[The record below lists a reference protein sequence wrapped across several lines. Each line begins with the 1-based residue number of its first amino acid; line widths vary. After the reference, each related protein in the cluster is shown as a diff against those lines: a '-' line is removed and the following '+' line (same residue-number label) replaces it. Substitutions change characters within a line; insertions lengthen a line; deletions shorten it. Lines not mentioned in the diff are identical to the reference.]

1 MKTNRVFQSL
11 AVLLLSGMTCLAQG
25 VYTPAPQGY
34 DVARQGIAKGKI
46 DTITYTSKSVGSNR
60 KALVYTPPGYDK
72 TKKYP
77 VLYLLH
83 GIGGDHLEWFRGGN
97 PHVILDNLYAD
108 KKAEPMIIVMPNGR
122 AQKDDRAV
130 GNMMAGFQAFA
141 AFEQDLINDL
151 IPYMEKNFPVK
162 TDREARAIAGLSMGG
177 GQSLNFGLGNLN
189 TFAWVGG
196 FSSAPNTKPARE
208 ALPDPARGKQ
218 LIKLLWISCG
228 DMDNL
233 ITNSKQMHDY
243 MIANQIPHIYRI
255 IPGEAHNFN
264 VWKPSLYWF
273 AQLIFKPVTQAQIN
287 AYTVEGEYKGA
298 ANAGPGAGNRPPAGQ
313 GAPGQQGPG
322 QQGPG
327 MQAPGQAPG
336 QGANA
341 PRTQTPL
348 PGVAAT
354 TNIPNA
360 QYPRILPD
368 NRVMFRITARDAQK
382 VQIDLGK
389 RFDMVRNE
397 QGVWEVTTDP
407 IPVGFHYYSVIIDG
421 LTTTDPASQT
431 FYGMSRWASGIEI
444 PEKGVD
450 YYLTRQV
457 PHGQIRQVRYYSE
470 VTKAY
475 RRCFVYTPAGYDENT
490 KTRYPVMY
498 LLHGGGEDETG
509 WPNQGMMDNIM
520 DNLIAEGKA
529 VPMIVVMDR
538 GTAVDPNP
546 APVTVPAPA
555 QAAAPPAGPSGAPAA
570 GAARPRGMV
579 MSYTTLNDVFI
590 KDLIPMIDK
599 TFRTKTDRESR
610 AMTGLSMGGFQ
621 SFYITLNNFDKFA
634 WIGGFS
640 GGGQMQGDD
649 FSRLYN
655 GVWADKDAFSKKL
668 KHMYISTGLE
678 ESAQMQ
684 ATVRNFHV
692 ELEKYGIKHTYF
704 ESQGTAHEWLTW
716 RRSLSQFASLL
727 FK

>member
-1 MKTNRVFQSL
+1 MFSWNIVNLVFAFFDHKTHIMKTNRIFQLL
-11 AVLLLSGMTCLAQG
+11 AVLLLSGITCLAQG
-25 VYTPAPQGY
+25 VYTP
-34 DVARQGIAKGKI
+34 
-46 DTITYTSKSVGSNR
+46 
-60 KALVYTPPGYDK
+60 
-72 TKKYP
+72 
-77 VLYLLH
+77 
-83 GIGGDHLEWFRGGN
+83 
-97 PHVILDNLYAD
+97 
-108 KKAEPMIIVMPNGR
+108 
-122 AQKDDRAV
+122 
-130 GNMMAGFQAFA
+130 
-141 AFEQDLINDL
+141 
-151 IPYMEKNFPVK
+151 
-162 TDREARAIAGLSMGG
+162 
-177 GQSLNFGLGNLN
+177 
-189 TFAWVGG
+189 
-196 FSSAPNTKPARE
+196 
-208 ALPDPARGKQ
+208 
-218 LIKLLWISCG
+218 
-228 DMDNL
+228 
-233 ITNSKQMHDY
+233 
-243 MIANQIPHIYRI
+243 
-255 IPGEAHNFN
+255 
-264 VWKPSLYWF
+264 
-273 AQLIFKPVTQAQIN
+273 
-287 AYTVEGEYKGA
+287 
-298 ANAGPGAGNRPPAGQ
+298 
-313 GAPGQQGPG
+313 
-322 QQGPG
+322 
-327 MQAPGQAPG
+327 
-336 QGANA
+336 A

-368 NRVMFRITARDAQK
+368 NRVMFRISARDAQK

-389 RFDMVRNE
+389 RFDMVKNE

-421 LTTTDPASQT
+421 MTTTDPASQT

-450 YYLTRQV
+450 YYLTKQV

-475 RRCFVYTPAGYDENT
+475 RRCFVYTPAGYDQNT
-490 KTRYPVMY
+490 TTKYPVMY

-546 APVTVPAPA
+546 AT
-555 QAAAPPAGPSGAPAA
+555 APAA
-570 GAARPRGMV
+570 GAARPRGMF
-579 MSYTTLNDVFI
+579 MSHTTLNDVFM

-649 FSRLYN
+649 FSKLYN

-684 ATVRNFHV
+684 ATVRNFHDA
-692 ELEKYGIKHTYF
+692 LDKYGIKHTYF

>member
-1 MKTNRVFQSL
+1 
-11 AVLLLSGMTCLAQG
+11 
-25 VYTPAPQGY
+25 
-34 DVARQGIAKGKI
+34 
-46 DTITYTSKSVGSNR
+46 
-60 KALVYTPPGYDK
+60 
-72 TKKYP
+72 
-77 VLYLLH
+77 
-83 GIGGDHLEWFRGGN
+83 
-97 PHVILDNLYAD
+97 
-108 KKAEPMIIVMPNGR
+108 
-122 AQKDDRAV
+122 
-130 GNMMAGFQAFA
+130 
-141 AFEQDLINDL
+141 
-151 IPYMEKNFPVK
+151 
-162 TDREARAIAGLSMGG
+162 
-177 GQSLNFGLGNLN
+177 LNFGLGNLN

-555 QAAAPPAGPSGAPAA
+555 QAAAPGAGPSGAPAA